1 MLLGGLRI
9 KKTASPYSPAQIIQW
24 LKVIGY
30 PNISQLTSLD
40 NFPVN
45 IDTLTTLTLLH
56 TVTFPFENTQMHYAS
71 HLAKTD
77 PEDVFQRLVVERKGA
92 TCSAEIMSSR
102 KDRAFPRR
110 AFISNI
116 VRRLGPITIAFY
128 HANYTSETLP
138 TTFMMPLTN
147 GVVAKPSK
155 KLSAAASGDEPH
167 KSVKPVQK
175 SKTSAKQDD
184 APYFSSNKAQK
195 AGNGLL
201 AQRRATR
208 STSGRSASAAPNHSN
223 VSTSAIPQ
231 ASHYS
236 PGGTFHPNYVYIL
249 DPVPAAPENSTNKT
263 KPAKP
268 ARPAETVIEVPGVI
282 SRTRRED
289 HDPNEP
295 VGGNNPYWSGDEID
309 QGEIEGFD
317 LGDVGYGTETRKLSF
332 LWGTEQEEEDSGDDS
347 SQQPAT
353 GLLADASR
361 EGIQQI
367 SAGLPSRVVADGA
380 GPGKAGSSSRKASE
394 GGKTTKGEG
403 PAKDRNTVASS
414 SKGSQE
420 SSLQEKRKESSLQ
433 AKHKESSLQAKQAK
447 DRSDTG
453 ATSSIVPGVS
463 TKTSGLTS
471 HELGSANARSEVA
484 PLGPSLMAKE
494 GKKLG
499 EKKAVSSWTLPLP
512 PQVTKDVPARPFA
525 KVFPEVPFPVLS
537 QVATDGV
544 MDKARDES
552 SKEKKLKGLK
562 FMKKLATIP
571 EKPETAVGSMAMKA
585 VQGMFES
592 YEPNKFTEKTAKGA
606 MEVAKRQ
613 MEEVRVVP
621 GYEDRDKRPGPSS
634 SSQASTSPARI
645 PAAEKGKSRAFLS
658 IPSPSSGKRSR
669 DSQPEESS
677 KENSDVQSSRSPKR
691 RKSFSS
697 TPKSAPRTA
706 LSSRQG
712 SAIQSDRNTNRSM
725 MEVSPASYE
734 KFRIWEAR
742 KAQETQTEEGRNPER
757 QLRPENDRDS
767 RKDRHRVGKSAP
779 SEQAGTRDRPR
790 RVSRE
795 GRRNHRSRS
804 VSRGRS
810 RDTRDSMERSSSLKR
825 SSVAEKGE
833 RREKSFEEGQVD
845 LEGKARK
852 GSSSFGKQ
860 RVGTLSLKEQK
871 QSPTSLRLEKTFEV
885 TSETV
890 VKVQSIPI
898 APEWVRKQMEKGWTT
913 YIPIGAVT
921 NEKCERGLTEKLK
934 PSGEMVGKLENGRL
948 TFETAQ
954 QDTGGTYLSYEDFFS
969 ASVNFVRTIR
979 DCYVP
984 KGERKAGGRWALKVA
999 ERYQM
1004 FFDWLKAQPQLK
1016 AKWQVYFGYISR
1028 RMHHDTV
1035 DRSNS
1040 ICEVD
1045 VFFPEILQE
1054 IRESLRDKKIDAVTS
1069 SSHHSSGYP
1078 SKRSQTHK
1086 STHSA
1091 RPRKSDYHQSQSPKG
1106 SERHRT
1112 SSPRK
1117 DRPRK
1122 RERSLSPE
1130 RSDKRR
1136 SRSPKRRTFREKDS
1150 FREKEEDTLC
1160 VVCGSKNHD
1169 DRDHKGDEGPYLK
1182 RRNGKWV
1189 DATGRGVCI
1198 GYNSKTKK
1206 CRAMASS

>member
-1 MLLGGLRI
+1 
-9 KKTASPYSPAQIIQW
+9 
-24 LKVIGY
+24 
-30 PNISQLTSLD
+30 
-40 NFPVN
+40 
-45 IDTLTTLTLLH
+45 
-56 TVTFPFENTQMHYAS
+56 
-71 HLAKTD
+71 
-77 PEDVFQRLVVERKGA
+77 
-92 TCSAEIMSSR
+92 
-102 KDRAFPRR
+102 
-110 AFISNI
+110 
-116 VRRLGPITIAFY
+116 
-128 HANYTSETLP
+128 
-138 TTFMMPLTN
+138 MPLTN

-167 KSVKPVQK
+167 KSAKPVQK

-184 APYFSSNKAQK
+184 APYFSSNKVQK

-201 AQRRATR
+201 AQHQATR

-249 DPVPAAPENSTNKT
+249 DPVPAAPENSTNET

-268 ARPAETVIEVPGVI
+268 ARLAETVIEVPGVI

-347 SQQPAT
+347 SQQPVT
-353 GLLADASR
+353 
-361 EGIQQI
+361 
-367 SAGLPSRVVADGA
+367 
-380 GPGKAGSSSRKASE
+380 GKAGSSSRKASE

-499 EKKAVSSWTLPLP
+499 EKKAVSSWTLPASP
-512 PQVTKDVPARPFA
+512 S
-525 KVFPEVPFPVLS
+525 EVPFPVLS

-544 MDKARDES
+544 TDKARDES
-552 SKEKKLKGLK
+552 LKEKKLKGLK

-592 YEPNKFTEKTAKGA
+592 YELNKFTEKTAKGA

-613 MEEVRVVP
+613 MEEVKVVP

-677 KENSDVQSSRSPKR
+677 KENSDVQSSRFPRQAMRNSAFGR
-691 RKSFSS
+691 REKLR
-697 TPKSAPRTA
+697 KPRRRRAEIRKDNCVQRMTETVERTGIEWERA
-706 LSSRQG
+706 LLPNRQG
-712 SAIQSDRNTNRSM
+712 L
-725 MEVSPASYE
+725 
-734 KFRIWEAR
+734 
-742 KAQETQTEEGRNPER
+742 ETDPG
-757 QLRPENDRDS
+757 
-767 RKDRHRVGKSAP
+767 G
-779 SEQAGTRDRPR
+779 
-790 RVSRE
+790 SRE
-795 GRRNHRSRS
+795 KGAETTGL
-804 VSRGRS
+804 VC
-810 RDTRDSMERSSSLKR
+810 
-825 SSVAEKGE
+825 VAEKGE

-860 RVGTLSLKEQK
+860 RVGTPSLKEQK
-871 QSPTSLRLEKTFEV
+871 QSPTSLRLEKMFEV

-890 VKVQSIPI
+890 VKSIPI

-934 PSGEMVGKLENGRL
+934 LSGEMVGKLENGRL

-969 ASVNFVRTIR
+969 ASVNFVQTIR

-1016 AKWQVYFGYISR
+1016 AKWQVYFRYISR

-1035 DRSNS
+1035 DRLSK
-1040 ICEVD
+1040 
-1045 VFFPEILQE
+1045 QE
-1054 IRESLRDKKIDAVTS
+1054 IPNAQVDSFGETQEVR
-1069 SSHHSSGYP
+1069 
-1078 SKRSQTHK
+1078 
-1086 STHSA
+1086 
-1091 RPRKSDYHQSQSPKG
+1091 
-1106 SERHRT
+1106 
-1112 SSPRK
+1112 
-1117 DRPRK
+1117 
-1122 RERSLSPE
+1122 LSPV
-1130 RSDKRR
+1130 SIAKGKR
-1136 SRSPKRRTFREKDS
+1136 
-1150 FREKEEDTLC
+1150 
-1160 VVCGSKNHD
+1160 
-1169 DRDHKGDEGPYLK
+1169 
-1182 RRNGKWV
+1182 
-1189 DATGRGVCI
+1189 
-1198 GYNSKTKK
+1198 KTPNQLT
-1206 CRAMASS
+1206 